1 MNGPSQIAQNYVNVG
16 VGKTRYGL
24 LKTFVLGIMAGA
36 FIGMGAFGSTV
47 ASVGVQ
53 PLALSRVLSALVFP
67 IGLVLVLCAG
77 GELFTGNSLVLV
89 PVLEKRIKAREM
101 LRNWGLAYAGN
112 LVGSI
117 LLAELIVLSGSLNL
131 YPGLSE
137 AVIKTAA
144 AKCNIPFEA
153 ALIKGVLCNFM
164 VCLAVWISFGASEMA
179 GKIMAAYLPI
189 FLFVLCGFEHCVA
202 NMYFIPVGLFSS
214 FVYPDIASSVGI
226 SGLSWLSFIV
236 RNLIPVTVGNIVG
249 GAVCVGCVYW
259 AAYLK
264 KK

>member
-24 LKTFVLGIMAGA
+24 LKTFALGIMAGV
-36 FIGMGAFGSTV
+36 FIGMGGLGSTIG
-47 ASVGVQ
+47 SVGMQ
-53 PLALSRVLSALVFP
+53 PASLARVVSALVFP

-77 GELFTGNSLVLV
+77 GELFTGNSLILI
-89 PVLEKRIKAREM
+89 PVLEKRIKPLDM
-101 LRNWGLAYAGN
+101 FRNWALAYAGN

-117 LLAELIVLSGSLNL
+117 LLAELVVLSGTLNL
-131 YPGLSE
+131 YPGLSS
-137 AVIKTAA
+137 AAIATAT
-144 AKCNIPFEA
+144 AKCNLPVHV

-164 VCLAVWISFGASEMA
+164 VCLAVWISFGATEMA
-179 GKIMAAYLPI
+179 GKIGATYLPI

-202 NMYFIPVGLFSS
+202 NMYFIPAGIFAGYI
-214 FVYPDIASSVGI
+214 YPEVADSVGAL
-226 SGLSWLSFIV
+226 GLGWFNFLL

-264 KK
+264 RR